1 MPEPAYDTNAAG
13 EGARSGAE
21 TNGGARPRPPA
32 TGLAIGVGPGGGR
45 VVVTVRGE
53 LDLETNRRLE
63 QALRGALAAA
73 DDGID
78 VDLGGVAFCDCSALN
93 VLLGAREHG
102 LREGKTVAVRTASP
116 AVARLLDLT
125 GVGALFDSRGITA
138 DTPGPTAAAVGDGP
152 ADAPG
157 VPDEGVVHD
166 LRVEVVRL
174 RRALRTRPAI
184 DLAGGIVMASFG
196 LGVEE
201 ARRAL
206 ALAARNA
213 GVPLHHLARD
223 LVRAVQDGRTPGAV
237 HEAVAAAAAGVA
249 SETVAAGLDGGP
261 DRTDG

>member
-1 MPEPAYDTNAAG
+1 MPEPAYDANAAG
-13 EGARSGAE
+13 EDVRSRAE
-21 TNGGARPRPPA
+21 TNGGARQRPSA
-32 TGLAIGVGPGGGR
+32 AGLVIGVRPGGGR

-53 LDLETNRRLE
+53 LDLETNQRLE
-63 QALRGALAAA
+63 RALRGALAAA

-125 GVGALFDSRGITA
+125 GVGALFDSCGATA
-138 DTPGPTAAAVGDGP
+138 DAAGPTAAAVGDGP
-152 ADAPG
+152 ADAP
-157 VPDEGVVHD
+157 DEGVVHD
-166 LRVEVVRL
+166 LRLEVVRL
-174 RRALRTRPAI
+174 RRALRTRPVI

-223 LVRAVQDGRTPGAV
+223 LVRAVQDGRPAGAV

-249 SETVAAGLDGGP
+249 SETVAAVLDGGT